1 MVGLSARER
10 GKPSRRAVVNAAAAE
25 PDCTAVPGAE
35 IVYFT
40 DPLCSWSWALEPQWR
55 RLLFT
60 FGDRLYWRYR
70 MGGMIPDW
78 TRSDE
83 RRVGKECVRTC
94 RSRVSTY
101 H

>member
-1 MVGLSARER
+1 MIGLSARER

-60 FGDRLYWRYR
+60 FGDRLSWRYR
-70 MGGMIPDW
+70 MGGMLPDW
-78 TRSDE
+78 TRFSDQIGRASCRE
-83 RRVGKECVRTC
+83 RVGQ
-94 RSRVSTY
+94 Y
-101 H
+101 G